1 MAQDHTQPRKKI
13 SLPDWVEANFRLL
26 LDAAPDAMLVVSETG
41 QIVLANTQAETMFG
55 IPRQSLAGKP
65 IEVLIPE
72 RYRDRHSG
80 HRSLYAAD
88 PRQRPM
94 GVGLELYGLR
104 KNSEEFPVEISLSP
118 LKTDAGSFV
127 MAAIRDITDR
137 KRTQE
142 KVSRLN
148 RELQEKVEELRRTND
163 ELAALRLAETESLRF
178 ERDRAENEL
187 RFSEEHFRT
196 IVERAPYGIY
206 AAAEDGNLVLAN
218 PAMVLMLGYDTVEEV
233 LALNTVRDIYADPQE
248 RRRAL
253 QHWESSSHATPF
265 ETTWKRKD
273 RKLITVR
280 LAGRRLTPGASLAMH
295 EVFVENVTEQRVL
308 ERQFQQAQRME
319 AVGRLAGGIAH
330 DFNNLLMVIGSSAQ
344 MLQEAKQDP
353 DKVEHYAAI
362 VRNAADKAAGLTR
375 RLLAFS
381 RRQVLHPAV
390 LSLNDVVVDICKLL
404 PRLLGEDI
412 EVVLGLEED
421 LKNIYADRGQI
432 EQALMNLAVNARDA
446 MPRGG
451 KLTIETQTVE
461 LDAQYSRMKAGEIA
475 AGKYIMLAISDTG
488 IGMSLEVQAQIFEPF
503 FTTKEVG
510 KGTGLGLASVYG
522 TVRQS
527 GGFIWV
533 YSEPEKGST
542 FKLYFPAIEAS
553 GDAVKSMA
561 AATPEAG
568 GSEEVLLVEDE
579 PTLRELTSAFLQSK
593 GYRVLE
599 ASNGVQ
605 ALELCRMHTSI
616 AVLVTD
622 VVMPELG
629 GPALAAYATKMVPNL
644 KVVFMSGYTDRAMD
658 QKVLEGGTEFLQ
670 KPFSFDTLAR
680 TIRRALDAGR
690 ETRS

>member
-1 MAQDHTQPRKKI
+1 M
-13 SLPDWVEANFRLL
+13 EANFRLL

-353 DKVEHYAAI
+353 DKVEHYAGI

-553 GDAVKSMA
+553 GDAVKSKA

>member
-1 MAQDHTQPRKKI
+1 
-13 SLPDWVEANFRLL
+13 
-26 LDAAPDAMLVVSETG
+26 
-41 QIVLANTQAETMFG
+41 
-55 IPRQSLAGKP
+55 
-65 IEVLIPE
+65 
-72 RYRDRHSG
+72 
-80 HRSLYAAD
+80 
-88 PRQRPM
+88 
-94 GVGLELYGLR
+94 
-104 KNSEEFPVEISLSP
+104 
-118 LKTDAGSFV
+118 
-127 MAAIRDITDR
+127 
-137 KRTQE
+137 
-142 KVSRLN
+142 
-148 RELQEKVEELRRTND
+148 
-163 ELAALRLAETESLRF
+163 
-178 ERDRAENEL
+178 
-187 RFSEEHFRT
+187 
-196 IVERAPYGIY
+196 
-206 AAAEDGNLVLAN
+206 
-218 PAMVLMLGYDTVEEV
+218 
-233 LALNTVRDIYADPQE
+233 
-248 RRRAL
+248 
-253 QHWESSSHATPF
+253 
-265 ETTWKRKD
+265 
-273 RKLITVR
+273 
-280 LAGRRLTPGASLAMH
+280 
-295 EVFVENVTEQRVL
+295 
-308 ERQFQQAQRME
+308 
-319 AVGRLAGGIAH
+319 
-330 DFNNLLMVIGSSAQ
+330 
-344 MLQEAKQDP
+344 
-353 DKVEHYAAI
+353 
-362 VRNAADKAAGLTR
+362 
-375 RLLAFS
+375 
-381 RRQVLHPAV
+381 
-390 LSLNDVVVDICKLL
+390 
-404 PRLLGEDI
+404 
-412 EVVLGLEED
+412 
-421 LKNIYADRGQI
+421 
-432 EQALMNLAVNARDA
+432 
-446 MPRGG
+446 
-451 KLTIETQTVE
+451 
-461 LDAQYSRMKAGEIA
+461 
-475 AGKYIMLAISDTG
+475 MLAISDTG

-553 GDAVKSMA
+553 GDAVKSKA

>member
-1 MAQDHTQPRKKI
+1 M
-13 SLPDWVEANFRLL
+13 EANFRLL

-353 DKVEHYAAI
+353 DKVEHYAGI

>member
-1 MAQDHTQPRKKI
+1 M
-13 SLPDWVEANFRLL
+13 EANFRLL

-353 DKVEHYAAI
+353 DKVEHYAGI

-488 IGMSLEVQAQIFEPF
+488 MGMSLEVQAQIFEPF

>member
-353 DKVEHYAAI
+353 DKVEHYAGI

-553 GDAVKSMA
+553 GDAVKSKA